1 MYQMSKFEKK
11 FGKYAIPN
19 LSTILIACYAA
30 GYVIQLLNSSFLYY
44 LTLDPYQ
51 ILHGQI
57 WRLVT
62 WIVVPPSMGNIFT
75 TLIMLYF
82 YWSIGTT
89 LERTWGTY
97 RYNVYIFS
105 GMLFTI
111 IGSFVAMGLAYPIYG
126 EAWSLSNPEMA
137 ESMFRLG
144 SSFFSTGYI
153 NTSIFL
159 AFAATFPEMQVLLMF
174 IIPIKVKWMGIV
186 YAILAGWEFIAGVKV
201 PIAGSIVLNL
211 SLFSRIAILA
221 SLLNFIVFF
230 FTSRNRIVRSPKQ
243 MKRQHEF
250 RREVN
255 RNAAVTR
262 HKCAI
267 CGRTDESNP
276 ELSFRFCSKCNGNYE
291 YCQDHLFTHK
301 HVE

>member
-1 MYQMSKFEKK
+1 MHHMSKFEKK

-19 LSTILIACYAA
+19 LSTILIACYAV
-30 GYVIQLLNSSFLYY
+30 GYLIQFLNSNFLYY

-62 WIVVPPSMGNIFT
+62 WVVVPPSMGNIFT

-82 YWSIGTT
+82 YWQIGTV

-97 RYNVYIFS
+97 RYNVYLFS

-111 IGSFVAMGLAYPIYG
+111 LGSFVSMGLAYLLFGEQWGLSDPIMAASIFRMG
-126 EAWSLSNPEMA
+126 SL
-137 ESMFRLG
+137 
-144 SSFFSTGYI
+144 FFSTGYI

-159 AFAATFPEMQVLLMF
+159 AFAATFPEEQVLLMF
-174 IIPIKVKWMGIV
+174 IIPIKVKWLGIV
-186 YAILAGWEFIAGVKV
+186 YAVMAAWEFFQGAKIAYGTYVLLDL
-201 PIAGSIVLNL
+201 SI
-211 SLFSRIAILA
+211 FSRIAILA

-230 FTSRNRIVRSPKQ
+230 FTSRRRIVRSPKQ

-255 RNAAVTR
+255 RNSAVTK

-276 ELSFRFCSKCNGNYE
+276 ELEFRFCSKCNGNYE

-301 HVE
+301 HVL